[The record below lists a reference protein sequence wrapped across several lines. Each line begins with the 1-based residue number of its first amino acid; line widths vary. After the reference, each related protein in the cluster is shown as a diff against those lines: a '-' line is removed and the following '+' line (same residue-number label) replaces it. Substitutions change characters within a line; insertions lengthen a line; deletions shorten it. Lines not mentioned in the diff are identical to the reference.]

1 MPKYQALKQIEMA
14 ALALPKIN
22 PNIRVHIV
30 CAGFLYGNGE

>member
-1 MPKYQALKQIEMA
+1 MA

-22 PNIRVHIV
+22 HHVRVHVI